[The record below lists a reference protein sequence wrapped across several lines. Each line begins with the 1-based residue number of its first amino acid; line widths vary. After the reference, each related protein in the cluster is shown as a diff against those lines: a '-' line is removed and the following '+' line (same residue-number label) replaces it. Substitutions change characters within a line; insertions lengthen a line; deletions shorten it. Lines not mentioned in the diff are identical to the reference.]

1 MAQEQGLI
9 KVQDNMSSKIG
20 KKVYYTDPQGN
31 KINGKI
37 KARHSTKRSVFF
49 VVYDCGGNWD
59 HFMNYQG
66 IYTKAKDLTLGWKE
80 EDPEYLAHVFG
91 EQIRKD
97 KEDWNEVFMRS
108 RGYYGKTMFS
118 PYMSFDQSTIDN
130 SLSRLRELV
139 NKKQ

>member
-1 MAQEQGLI
+1 
-9 KVQDNMSSKIG
+9 
-20 KKVYYTDPQGN
+20 
-31 KINGKI
+31 
-37 KARHSTKRSVFF
+37 
-49 VVYDCGGNWD
+49 
-59 HFMNYQG
+59 MNYQG

-97 KEDWNEVFMRS
+97 KEESEKDWNQIFTRS
-108 RGYYGKTMFS
+108 RGYYGKTMFN

-139 NKKQ
+139 IK